1 MNARPVSFR
10 CIKSIFLIKNQKKTS
25 HTRHHPRIPNIPNMS
40 TVTEFVQKFVALVGK
55 KVTVTEE
62 MTTLATEFYNSVKK
76 DTEKLMEKKAEK
88 KEKKEKKAGKKEKKE
103 KKAGP
108 KKPLNGYMIFSQ
120 ATRLEFKTQNPELNP
135 KELTSKIAKQWNEE
149 KEGNTQTYQKYAKMA
164 DEASLK
170 YKEEK
175 SKSESEIEENEE
187 SEGEDDVKG
196 KKEKKKR
203 APSSYNIFYS
213 KKYAELSSSGK
224 KNGEIMKEISA
235 LWKAMSAEEKE
246 AYGEMEVK
254 VKEVAPKKVAKK

>member
-1 MNARPVSFR
+1 
-10 CIKSIFLIKNQKKTS
+10 
-25 HTRHHPRIPNIPNMS
+25 MS

-164 DEASLK
+164 GEASLK

-187 SEGEDDVKG
+187 NEEDNESEGEGEGKG
-196 KKEKKKR
+196 KGKKEKKEKKKR

-246 AYGEMEVK
+246 AYGEMKMEVK
-254 VKEVAPKKVAKK
+254 EKKEVAPKKVAKK

>member
-1 MNARPVSFR
+1 
-10 CIKSIFLIKNQKKTS
+10 
-25 HTRHHPRIPNIPNMS
+25 MS

-76 DTEKLMEKKAEK
+76 NTEKLMEKKAEK
-88 KEKKEKKAGKKEKKE
+88 KEKKAGKKEKKAGKE
-103 KKAGP
+103 KKPGP

-164 DEASLK
+164 GEASLK

-187 SEGEDDVKG
+187 SEGDGKKE

-246 AYGEMEVK
+246 AYGEMKME